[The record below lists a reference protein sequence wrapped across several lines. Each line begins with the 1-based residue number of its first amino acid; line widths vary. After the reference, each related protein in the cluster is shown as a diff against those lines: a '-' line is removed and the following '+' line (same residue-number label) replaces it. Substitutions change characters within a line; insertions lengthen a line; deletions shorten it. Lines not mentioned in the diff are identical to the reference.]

1 MAIIWS
7 PDRLFIPIHDE
18 FSCRSP
24 KALTAHSSLKA
35 ETKPRQSRDKAETKP
50 TRLGFVSP
58 FFPLS
63 VRNQSGYFFKND
75 SIAHEQ
81 ARPQGPLS

>member
-35 ETKPRQSRDKAETKP
+35 ETKPTG
-50 TRLGFVSP
+50 LGFVSP

-63 VRNQSGYFFKND
+63 VRNQSEYFSKND